1 MEKVTAGEAPQRLKS
16 EPCEEHQP
24 SASTEPSDVPRGS
37 ANRKERKRTLTMNS
51 AFAELRDHIPNVP
64 PDTKLSKIKTL
75 RLAISYIKF
84 LTEILEESNDGKP
97 GRSNNNFVVDLAL
110 QSEGREKRKRE
121 NLVSWLFYVGK
132 LKQNLRNAG
141 SVESLG
147 AITAYRLYC
156 LSQTSSSSQDAS
168 QRKRGRTGWPQYVW
182 AMELR
187 NWYSTVNVANLH
199 VEVSRLTLAIHL
211 SSKQTT
217 TNKFRGD
224 L

>member
-1 MEKVTAGEAPQRLKS
+1 LEDIRFFGDFSPRCRSSKKMQKVTAGEAPQRLKS

-121 NLVSWLFYVGK
+121 NL
-132 LKQNLRNAG
+132 
-141 SVESLG
+141 
-147 AITAYRLYC
+147 
-156 LSQTSSSSQDAS
+156 TSSSSQDAS

-187 NWYSTVNVANLH
+187 N
-199 VEVSRLTLAIHL
+199 
-211 SSKQTT
+211 
-217 TNKFRGD
+217 
-224 L
+224 

>member
-16 EPCEEHQP
+16 EPREDHQP

-121 NLVSWLFYVGK
+121 NL
-132 LKQNLRNAG
+132 
-141 SVESLG
+141 
-147 AITAYRLYC
+147 
-156 LSQTSSSSQDAS
+156 TSSSSQDAS

-187 NWYSTVNVANLH
+187 N
-199 VEVSRLTLAIHL
+199 
-211 SSKQTT
+211 
-217 TNKFRGD
+217 
-224 L
+224 